1 MLRRLYLLRLLLLAG
16 SLQAVRIGFAAL
28 ITHKL
33 DSTISGLFSKP
44 VAVLLP
50 FLVPAILTAFGVYW
64 LGVRVLEQRHVPELA
79 LAPAFTNLA
88 IGVGSGVLLFALV
101 FGAIA
106 AEGSVAYEGYAG
118 FQQLPTAAVI
128 FMAGVVFE
136 ELGSAI
142 RA

>member
-1 MLRRLYLLRLLLLAG
+1 
-16 SLQAVRIGFAAL
+16 
-28 ITHKL
+28 
-33 DSTISGLFSKP
+33 
-44 VAVLLP
+44 LLP

-79 LAPAFTNLA
+79 IAPAFTNLA

-136 ELGSAI
+136 ELIFRGVIFRIAEESLGTAPALVLSALLFGASHLGNNGVTVI
-142 RA
+142 GALALFAGGIT